1 MDASRVTGHEP
12 PRSAVRTPERSPYV
26 LVTPAR
32 NEEAYIEETI
42 RSVLDQNLR
51 PSRWVIVSDGS
62 TDRTDEIVR
71 HYATHH
77 QFITLVRAE
86 STGERNFA
94 SKILAFRRG
103 YKELRDIPHEFVG
116 NLDADVT
123 IPPEYFSRTL
133 ERFNRNPR
141 LGICSAVYWYRSGSR
156 ILRSRNR
163 RDGTAGSLQL
173 FRRECYEE
181 IDGFV
186 LLEVGGE
193 DTVAACMARMAGWET
208 RSFDEPRAIV
218 RRPSGAFEGSGRLRS
233 RFAQGATNYEW
244 GAHPLFMIAKAVT
257 RVPEPPYLFGSVA
270 LLGGYVHRWLRHPAR
285 NVPDTVVRF
294 IQREQLERLRL
305 ALRPSAWRARG
316 DSEWETR
323 NHV

>member
-1 MDASRVTGHEP
+1 MDASPVIGHEP
-12 PRSAVRTPERSPYV
+12 TRSAACAPDCSPYV

-42 RSVLDQNLR
+42 RSVLDQTLR
-51 PSRWVIVSDGS
+51 PSRWIIVSDGS

-71 HYATHH
+71 QYATDHP
-77 QFITLVRAE
+77 FITVVRSE

-103 YKELRDIPHEFVG
+103 YEELRDIPHEFVG

-133 ERFNRNPR
+133 ERLDTNPR

-156 ILRSRNR
+156 IKRSRTR

-173 FRRECYEE
+173 FRRECYEQ
-181 IDGFV
+181 IGGFV

-244 GAHPLFMIAKAVT
+244 GAHPMFMVAKAVT
-257 RVPEPPYLFGSVA
+257 RVPEPPYLFGSAA
-270 LLGGYVHRWLRHPAR
+270 LLGGYVHRWLCHPER

-294 IQREQLERLRL
+294 IQREQLERLRH
-305 ALRPSAWRARG
+305 ALKPSAWRAWG
-316 DSEWETR
+316 DSD
-323 NHV
+323 